1 MNENIENIQNK
12 QEKENQ
18 NSQNSDSE
26 SEQDSGV
33 LSKNS
38 KLINSVKESD
48 SKSNKSRDIEIIP
61 EEINTCDLSFK
72 LIIIGDSSVG
82 KSSLANKAIKNK
94 FDTVYN
100 ATLGFD
106 FFSFFV
112 KIDEKIIKLQI
123 WDTCGQEIY
132 HSLITNF
139 YRNSSLAIMVYA
151 INNRASYE
159 HIDFWLKEIKRNS
172 NPDAKIFLIGNKN
185 DLDEEREVTFE
196 EAQKYADDLEFSNF
210 FESSAKSGFNAQKI
224 FIKAAN
230 ILYDDFIEYTTES
243 HNTSTVSES
252 NDRKKLN
259 DTKDTNEAQK
269 SKCKECC

>member
-1 MNENIENIQNK
+1 
-12 QEKENQ
+12 
-18 NSQNSDSE
+18 
-26 SEQDSGV
+26 
-33 LSKNS
+33 
-38 KLINSVKESD
+38 
-48 SKSNKSRDIEIIP
+48 
-61 EEINTCDLSFK
+61 
-72 LIIIGDSSVG
+72 
-82 KSSLANKAIKNK
+82 
-94 FDTVYN
+94 
-100 ATLGFD
+100 
-106 FFSFFV
+106 
-112 KIDEKIIKLQI
+112 
-123 WDTCGQEIY
+123 
-132 HSLITNF
+132 
-139 YRNSSLAIMVYA
+139 MVYA

-224 FIKAAN
+224 FIEAAN